1 MQLEAI
7 IVLEDGK
14 AEDVTRILL
23 QSGYSAVFVDDL
35 EKAMIRL
42 SHNGY
47 RAAVMTGAA
56 NADPVEFAV
65 RTQDRNSDIP
75 VVVVA
80 EAADEP
86 ERRALEK
93 MDNVYLIH
101 NPARDLIPMLEEIIG
116 GLGRES

>member
-14 AEDVTRILL
+14 TEDVTRILV
-23 QSGYSAVFVDDL
+23 QSGFPAVFVDDL
-35 EKAMIRL
+35 EKAMVRL

-47 RAAVMTGAA
+47 SAAVVTGGA
-56 NADPVEFAV
+56 NADPIEFAIGA
-65 RTQDRNSDIP
+65 RDRQRDIP
-75 VVVVA
+75 VIVVA
-80 EAADEP
+80 DAADEP

-93 MDNVYLIH
+93 MDNVHLVR

-116 GLGRES
+116 GSGRES